1 MKVLYTAVAT
11 ASGDGRNG
19 RTASDDGLLDVAVQ
33 LPPDLG
39 GKGGA
44 TNPEQLFA
52 AGYAACFHSAV
63 KHIAGPDGLDVSDT
77 EVTMRVALGTSP
89 EGDFDLAVEID
100 FLAPHLDSEA
110 ARALLE
116 RAHVT
121 CPYSRAVRGNVEVT
135 LHLIENT

>member
-1 MKVLYTAVAT
+1 MNVLYTAVAT
-11 ASGDGRNG
+11 ASGEGRDG
-19 RTASDDGLLDVAVQ
+19 RTASDDGLLDVEVR

-39 GKGGA
+39 GPGGA

-52 AGYAACFHSAV
+52 AGYAACFHAAL
-63 KHIAGPDGLDVSDT
+63 KHLAGPDGLDVSDT

-89 EGDFDLAVEID
+89 TGDYGLGVEID

-110 ARALLE
+110 AQALLE

-121 CPYSRAVRGNVEVT
+121 CPYSRAIRGNVDVK